1 MNGSELDPS
10 QGVSCGALRRDVDG
24 RWFFGSTYLGR
35 DGEPLVDVDSLESRS
50 SVVAARLAREL
61 EHASH
66 ELELWGDL
74 VAARRALDL
83 VRRYERWR
91 SIGVWS

>member
-1 MNGSELDPS
+1 VNGSEVDPS
-10 QGVSCGALRRDVDG
+10 QSVSCGALRRDADG

-35 DGEPLVDVDSLESRS
+35 DGEPLMDVDSLESRS

-61 EHASH
+61 EHASR

-74 VAARRALDL
+74 VAAGRAPELL
-83 VRRYERWR
+83 RRYERWR
-91 SIGVWS
+91 SIGIWS